1 MNNSKSIPQKSGKAP
16 QASKLPVI
24 KKILRRI
31 GSFLPLL
38 IISVLLAA
46 GSVALTLYIPILI
59 GDAIDLIVGIGNV
72 DLTGVARLM
81 LGVGIC
87 AAAAAALG
95 WLMNIINNRIVYHV
109 LRDLRR
115 DAFRKIST
123 LPLSYIDSHPA
134 GDVVSRV
141 INDADQFADGL
152 LLGFAQL
159 FTGIITIAVTLVFM
173 LTLSPAITAIVVV
186 LTPISL
192 FVARFIATKTYSMFR
207 RQSEIRGEQTAY
219 VNESIKNQ
227 KLIRAYSREGAVN
240 ERFDGINEEYRKSS
254 LSAIF
259 FSSLTNPVTRFVNSI
274 VYAAVAL
281 VGALVAVG
289 GGLSVGG
296 LTCFLTYAN
305 QYTKPFNEISG
316 VIAELQN
323 AIACAGRLFELLE
336 QSSEISDDGAAE
348 LPFPSGGVVEL
359 KEVSFSYSP
368 ERRLIDN
375 LNLSVRPGQRIA
387 IVGPT
392 GCGKTTLINLLMRF
406 YDVNDGEVSVDGCDI
421 RAVTR
426 RSLRSNY
433 GMVLQETWLRSG
445 TIRENILMG
454 RPDADDGEVEQ
465 AARAAFA
472 HGFIR
477 RLPDGYDTVI
487 GEDGGSLSEGQRQL
501 LCISRVMLRQ
511 PPILILDE
519 ATSSIDTLTERKIQL
534 AFERL
539 MKGRTSFVV
548 AHRLSTVRDAD
559 IILVMRDGSIVEQ
572 GSHDEL
578 LARGGFYRSL
588 YNSQFAMGEAR

>member
-1 MNNSKSIPQKSGKAP
+1 MNNSKSSPRKSGKAP
-16 QASKLPVI
+16 RASKLPVI

-59 GDAIDLIVGIGNV
+59 GDTIDLIVGIGNV

-227 KLIRAYSREGAVN
+227 KLIRAYSREGA
-240 ERFDGINEEYRKSS
+240 
-254 LSAIF
+254 
-259 FSSLTNPVTRFVNSI
+259 
-274 VYAAVAL
+274 
-281 VGALVAVG
+281 
-289 GGLSVGG
+289 
-296 LTCFLTYAN
+296 
-305 QYTKPFNEISG
+305 
-316 VIAELQN
+316 
-323 AIACAGRLFELLE
+323 
-336 QSSEISDDGAAE
+336 
-348 LPFPSGGVVEL
+348 
-359 KEVSFSYSP
+359 
-368 ERRLIDN
+368 
-375 LNLSVRPGQRIA
+375 
-387 IVGPT
+387 
-392 GCGKTTLINLLMRF
+392 
-406 YDVNDGEVSVDGCDI
+406 
-421 RAVTR
+421 
-426 RSLRSNY
+426 
-433 GMVLQETWLRSG
+433 
-445 TIRENILMG
+445 
-454 RPDADDGEVEQ
+454 
-465 AARAAFA
+465 
-472 HGFIR
+472 
-477 RLPDGYDTVI
+477 
-487 GEDGGSLSEGQRQL
+487 
-501 LCISRVMLRQ
+501 
-511 PPILILDE
+511 
-519 ATSSIDTLTERKIQL
+519 LTE
-534 AFERL
+534 
-539 MKGRTSFVV
+539 
-548 AHRLSTVRDAD
+548 
-559 IILVMRDGSIVEQ
+559 
-572 GSHDEL
+572 
-578 LARGGFYRSL
+578 
-588 YNSQFAMGEAR
+588 